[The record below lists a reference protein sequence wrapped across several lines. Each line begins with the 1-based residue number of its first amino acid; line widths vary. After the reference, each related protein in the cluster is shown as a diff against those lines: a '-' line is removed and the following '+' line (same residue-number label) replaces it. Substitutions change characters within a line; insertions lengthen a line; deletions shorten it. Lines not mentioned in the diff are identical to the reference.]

1 MARAGSR
8 LEETIGRTELELR
21 AERAACLARIA
32 RALEARLALLA
43 RLRDEAEKAAGEARA
58 AIRARYEEA
67 RREAELYVWYLK
79 VQRAANGLRDDG
91 LVDRM
96 YPIPRLR

>member
-1 MARAGSR
+1 MPRAGSR
-8 LEETIGRTELELR
+8 LEDAFGKTELELR

-32 RALEARLALLA
+32 RALEARLALLT
-43 RLRDEAEKAAGEARA
+43 RLRDEAEKAAGEARI
-58 AIRARYEEA
+58 AIRARYEDA
-67 RREAELYVWYLK
+67 RREAELYRWALK
-79 VQRAANGLRDDG
+79 VQRGANGLHDDR